1 MKRPRVQPL
10 GLGEEH
16 RSKKY
21 ARSTTITATYKASRA
36 RWDLIIEAIRLVFV
50 SIRWRFMATEAQ
62 PRACGGPA
70 ILGLMEVCASKFHV
84 LVERRANFLPA
95 PLAAPSAAGS
105 WLPQYFPKMGGDVAY
120 QKFDLPD
127 AALLPGII
135 LGVAAMWTTGGRGS
149 TPAAATTSSPC
160 IFFESCAMTR

>member
-36 RWDLIIEAIRLVFV
+36 RWDLIIAAIRLVFV
-50 SIRWRFMATEAQ
+50 SIRWRFMATEAR

-70 ILGLMEVCASKFHV
+70 IMIMHPVNSGVGIHV
-84 LVERRANFLPA
+84 I
-95 PLAAPSAAGS
+95 
-105 WLPQYFPKMGGDVAY
+105 GGIGGV
-120 QKFDLPD
+120 
-127 AALLPGII
+127 PGITETEDASRREPRRRCPEPVPGLQPPSRALCGPFCKRHEQSIGKVDLASLPFWKI
-135 LGVAAMWTTGGRGS
+135 LR
-149 TPAAATTSSPC
+149 
-160 IFFESCAMTR
+160 